1 MPRNVEIKAV
11 IRDPKALLARARRLW
26 GAPQRLRQKDL
37 FFPCPNGRL
46 KLRLQR
52 PGPSYLIAYSR
63 PDARGPKT
71 SCYSTAVAP
80 DPEALAVCLRAA
92 LGTGRVV
99 EKTRL
104 LFLAGR
110 TRVHVDSVR
119 GLGDFLELEVVLRP
133 GKGAAAGRAEAQRLT
148 RLLGVRP
155 GDLLAGAYADLYS
168 AVHHTPRA
176 GKRPQPAA
184 PLCERLKTA
193 SLLSNLKR
201 PPGRQRRWSTGSR
214 RSGRTSA

>member
-1 MPRNVEIKAV
+1 MPRNVEVKAAV
-11 IRDPKALLARARRLW
+11 RDPEALLARARWLW

-52 PGPSYLIAYSR
+52 PGPSYLIAYAR

-71 SCYSTAVAP
+71 SRYMTASAP
-80 DPEALAVCLRAA
+80 RPEALAACLSAA
-92 LGTGRVV
+92 LGQGRVV

-119 GLGDFLELEVVLRP
+119 GLGDFLELEVVLRR
-133 GKGAAAGRAEAQRLT
+133 GEGAAAGRAEARRLM

-155 GDLLAGAYADLYS
+155 EDLLEGAYADLAGS
-168 AVHHTPRA
+168 STRTTRVPAKRSCQPRPSFSHHAQT
-176 GKRPQPAA
+176 
-184 PLCERLKTA
+184 
-193 SLLSNLKR
+193 
-201 PPGRQRRWSTGSR
+201 
-214 RSGRTSA
+214 